1 MRRNFFAFCAAT
13 QFETMAIKKT
23 FGEELAK
30 EIYVGSTK
38 GQTGHALGAAGGL
51 EAIACAKAIQTV
63 SGDGEQARGAL
74 GEQGRMWKGLLR

>member
-1 MRRNFFAFCAAT
+1 
-13 QFETMAIKKT
+13 MAIKKT

-30 EIYVGSTK
+30 DIYVSSTK

-63 SGDGEQARGAL
+63 SSGHRLCERRGEG
-74 GEQGRMWKGLLR
+74 GGYGGIK